1 MRMSGEELEEVMQVL
16 TPRFRAMT
24 LYARQWI
31 EASTADDLVQEAL
44 TKLFGQPSRPRDPVA
59 WMFRAVRNAAI
70 DASRSNASR
79 RRRER
84 AVAESRREWFE
95 HTGEDLIDAKT
106 AEQAMTALPAED
118 RQIVILRVWGDL
130 GWSQIADLMNLGLAT
145 VHDRYTA
152 ALTRLRAALEK
163 PCTRM

>member
-1 MRMSGEELEEVMQVL
+1 MQVL

-24 LYARQWI
+24 LYARQWTD
-31 EASTADDLVQEAL
+31 ASTADDLVQEAL
-44 TKLFGQPSRPRDPVA
+44 TKLFGQPTRPNDPVA

-95 HTGEDLIDAKT
+95 DSAETQIDART
-106 AEQAMTALPAED
+106 AEQAMSHLSVDD

-130 GWSQIADLMNLGLAT
+130 GWSQIAELMTLGLAT

-152 ALTRLRAALEK
+152 ALARLRAALEK
-163 PCTRM
+163 PCTKM

>member
-1 MRMSGEELEEVMQVL
+1 MHGDELEEVMEL
-16 TPRFRAMT
+16 LAPRFRAMT

-31 EASTADDLVQEAL
+31 DASTADDLVQEAL
-44 TKLFGQPSRPRDPVA
+44 AKLFSQPSTPKDAVA

-70 DASRSNASR
+70 DASRANASR

-84 AVAESRREWFE
+84 AVAARRREWFE
-95 HTGEDLIDAKT
+95 HTADALIDAT
-106 AEQAMTALPAED
+106 IAEEAMSHLTPED

-130 GWSQIADLMNLGLAT
+130 GWSEIAELMGLGLAT

-152 ALTRLRAALEK
+152 ALARLRAALEK
-163 PCTRM
+163 PCTRT